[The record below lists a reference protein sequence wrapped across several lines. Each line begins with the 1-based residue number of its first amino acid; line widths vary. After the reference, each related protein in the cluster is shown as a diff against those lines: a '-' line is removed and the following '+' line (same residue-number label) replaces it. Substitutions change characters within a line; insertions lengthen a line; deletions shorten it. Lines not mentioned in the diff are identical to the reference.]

1 LVIQQGALENLE
13 MTYLITGNLGYVGS
27 VVSEYLKKK
36 YPERKIIGYDIG
48 LFANLI
54 RGVNY
59 NPDFFLD
66 FQHIADVRNFDENIL
81 KGVDHVIHLAAIS
94 NDPIGNKFEKITNEI
109 NFEASI
115 DILKKSVKMKVKSFT
130 FASSCSV
137 YGSSLSHPRSEKDEA
152 KPLTAYAKS
161 KIDFEEASKN
171 IPLEKTMLTS
181 LRFATACGFSPR
193 VRLDLVL
200 NDFVA
205 SALKTKKIEILSD
218 GSSFRPLIHVK
229 DMARAIDWS
238 TSRKNINKDQNFF
251 VNVGSNKWNYQI
263 KNLAEKTSKKIGN
276 CSLFINKN
284 ASSDK
289 RSYKVDFNKY
299 NDVAPNHK
307 CIITLDEAID
317 DLIVGLKSCEDL
329 TANFRNSNYIRLN
342 CLENL
347 INTSVIDNNLS
358 IKI

>member
-1 LVIQQGALENLE
+1 
-13 MTYLITGNLGYVGS
+13 MKYLITGNLGYVGS

-48 LFANLI
+48 LFAHLV
-54 RGVNY
+54 RGANC

-66 FQHIADVRNFDENIL
+66 VQHIADVRNFDENIL
-81 KGVDHVIHLAAIS
+81 EGIDHVIHLAAIS

-115 DILKKSVKMKVKSFT
+115 DILKKSVKRKVKSFT

-137 YGSSLSHPRSEKDEA
+137 YGNTSSHPRTEKDEV

-171 IPLEKTMLTS
+171 IALEQTALTS

-193 VRLDLVL
+193 MRLDLVL

-205 SALKTKKIEILSD
+205 SALKKKKIEILSD
-218 GSSFRPLIHVK
+218 GSSFRPLVHVK

-238 TSRKNINKDQNFF
+238 SSRVNINKDQNLF
-251 VNVGSNKWNYQI
+251 VNVGSDNWNYQI
-263 KNLAEKTSKKIGN
+263 KDLAEKTSKKIAN
-276 CSLFINKN
+276 CTLSINKN
-284 ASSDK
+284 ASPDK
-289 RSYKVDFNKY
+289 RSYKVDFSKY
-299 NDVAPNHK
+299 NNLAPNHK

-317 DLIVGLKSCEDL
+317 DLITGLQNCNDL
-329 TANFRNSNYIRLN
+329 TENFRNTNYIRLN
-342 CLENL
+342 CLQNL
-347 INTSVIDNNLS
+347 INMSVIDNNLN
-358 IKI
+358 IKR

>member
-1 LVIQQGALENLE
+1 MN
-13 MTYLITGNLGYVGS
+13 YLITGNLGYIGS

-36 YPERKIIGYDIG
+36 YPQRKIIGYDIG
-48 LFANLI
+48 LFSHLI

-66 FQHIADVRNFDENIL
+66 VQYIADVRNFDENIL
-81 KGVDHVIHLAAIS
+81 KGIDHVIHLAAIS

-109 NFEASI
+109 NFESSI
-115 DILKKSVKMKVKSFT
+115 DILKKSVKRKVKSFT

-137 YGSSLSHPRSEKDEA
+137 YGDTLSHPRTEKDEV

-171 IPLEKTMLTS
+171 IELEQTTLTS

-193 VRLDLVL
+193 MRLDLVL

-205 SALKTKKIEILSD
+205 SALKKNKIEILSD

-229 DMARAIDWS
+229 DIARAIDWS
-238 TSRKNINKDQNFF
+238 TSRANLNNDQNLF
-251 VNVGSNKWNYQI
+251 VNVGSNEWNYQI
-263 KNLAEKTSKKIGN
+263 IDLAEKTSKKIAN
-276 CSLFINKN
+276 CSFSINKN
-284 ASSDK
+284 SYPDK
-289 RSYKVDFNKY
+289 RSYKVDFSKY
-299 NDVAPNHK
+299 NNLAPNHK

-317 DLIVGLKSCEDL
+317 DLIIGLKNCNDL
-329 TANFRNSNYIRLN
+329 KADFRDTNYIRLN
-342 CLENL
+342 CLKNL
-347 INTSVIDNNLS
+347 INASVLDNNLN